1 MAKKTGGKIF
11 LWIIMGLLFIG
22 LMGFGATGL
31 TGTVSKLGTV
41 GEKDISINRYAR
53 ELNSQLR
60 AFEAQSGS
68 PISFTQAQQIGL
80 DRLVLDQLIIE
91 RVLDAETARLGI
103 SAGDENVRDQL
114 LAINGFQDLSGNFSR
129 ETYRDALS
137 RMGETEETFET
148 SLRDEISRTIL
159 QAALLS
165 GIAPSETYKN
175 VMIDFAGERR
185 AVTWAEVTSDL
196 LTAPLPAP
204 TSEEL
209 QSYYAENPDE
219 FTALEERKV
228 TYAILTPEM
237 YQSTLEIDPESIATL
252 YRERIS
258 EFNQPEKRLVERLVF
273 FDEDAANSAFERI
286 DSGQASFEEI
296 VAERGLSLSDIDLGD
311 VAIEDLGASGEA
323 VFATPPQSVTAPL
336 TTELGV
342 AIFRVNAIIEAQSQ
356 SLEDVS
362 SMLRDEIA
370 SSRARRLIDT
380 ERENVLDLLAGGAT
394 VEDLVDRT
402 PMQIGQLD
410 WNEETKDGPAN
421 YESFRIAV
429 GSVEPGDYPELGDLS
444 DGGIF
449 ALRVDE
455 IIPPTLQPFS
465 MVEDEVRAGWLETAR
480 AAAVERLATD
490 LSDKILPL
498 TSFESLGL
506 VPNQETDLTRRGF
519 VAGTPPEFVTEVFAA
534 EIGDV
539 SVIDNGATQIVAR
552 VDAIRAPD
560 TTDPD
565 VVSLSTA
572 LGERHANSI
581 AQDLF
586 ERVVAALRRE
596 TEIRIDD
603 AAVRAVHANFQ

>member
-68 PISFTQAQQIGL
+68 PISFTQAQQLGL
-80 DRLVLDQLIIE
+80 DRLVLDQLILE

-114 LAINGFQDLSGNFSR
+114 LAINGFRDLSGNFSR

-196 LTAPLPAP
+196 LTAPIPAP

-219 FTALEERKV
+219 FTALETRKV

-237 YQSTLEIDPESIATL
+237 YQSTLEIDPESIAKL
-252 YRERIS
+252 YQERIS

-323 VFATPPQSVTAPL
+323 VFATAPQSVTAPL

-421 YESFRIAV
+421 YESFRMAV

-465 MVEDEVRAGWLETAR
+465 MVEDEVRAGWLETAS
-480 AAAVERLATD
+480 AAAVERLATG

-560 TTDPD
+560 TADPD